1 MYFLIEIIAYGG
13 GSAAI
18 SYVLFQWLG
27 KTWIENKFNERLEAL
42 RHQQALEV
50 QRLRV
55 EIDTMLSG
63 TLKLQER
70 EFTVLPEAW
79 EKLDEVHLLV
89 SGLVAPLQQY
99 ADVENMSAD
108 RLEEFLSNSDFLK
121 SDINEILNASNK
133 GKQYQEIL
141 FWARL
146 NKARKAFAEFQ
157 IYVARKGIFLPSEL
171 EEKFKKI
178 SDLLWSAVVSKQVGH
193 QAKDWKMQSEGWDK
207 VREEVEPLY
216 LDIKTYIHRRLQS
229 HSRKE

>member
-1 MYFLIEIIAYGG
+1 M
-13 GSAAI
+13 
-18 SYVLFQWLG
+18 SYLLFQWLG

-89 SGLVAPLQQY
+89 GGLVSPLQQY

-108 RLEEFLSNSDFLK
+108 RLQEFLSNSDFLK
-121 SDINEILNASNK
+121 SDINEILNAPNK
-133 GKQYQEIL
+133 GKQYQETL
-141 FWARL
+141 FWIRL
-146 NKARKAFAEFQ
+146 GKAKKAFSEFHG
-157 IYVARKGIFLPSEL
+157 YVARKGIFLPYEL

-178 SDLLWSAVVSKQVGH
+178 SDMLWSAVVSKEVGH
-193 QAKDWKMQSEGWDK
+193 QAKDWKMQSAGWDK
-207 VREEVEPLY
+207 VKEEVEPLY
-216 LDIKTYIHRRLQS
+216 LEIKTYIHERLQS
-229 HSRKE
+229 HSRK